1 MRIGGHGVAWSRPP
15 IAVAAAV
22 ALASSTIL
30 FAATGGITAVA
41 SGVLNLLERYIGIT
55 DPVIIAVSLI
65 STIYERV
72 VLFLLVGA
80 ALGVIT
86 ILVRR
91 FIAPIH
97 QLLALAVVAAF
108 ALFLVYLPFPPLNAE
123 DGFTVLGMSASA
135 TAALLLGLAYAILTA
150 LCGARLLYL
159 PAVAIAAFAALIP
172 SGIRLFET
180 GSVYLFH
187 DDAVATIT
195 PEAAF
200 ITDYKGDSR
209 DFNGLALDPVR
220 RRLFADGHGV
230 NTVYAYDL
238 DEPLK
243 APVMSPEATG
253 GAESLTYNSKDEE
266 LYVFNS
272 FDSTLMIL
280 DAGTLAL
287 RTAIPNIAISPG
299 DVLIAWDGST
309 RRLLLASEADKKI
322 GDSLIVLD
330 RDKGTILFSDDLAAS
345 SAVIHPNKS
354 LTYFSFYRETSLVV
368 AFDMGSNTYVADR
381 AVETT
386 RLDGI
391 AVDADAKQVLVTS
404 PLQSSILR
412 FDERTLEPAAKIPAM
427 FGVRSLAVDQ
437 SRGLI
442 VCASLVT
449 GKIAVIDQ
457 QTHERLA
464 QYRVAPW
471 LRSVALDA
479 QTGRAYV
486 SSNYGL
492 YVVDYLKRL
501 PPDVAARNKAPG
513 S

>member
-1 MRIGGHGVAWSRPP
+1 MRIGARGMAWWRSP
-15 IAVAAAV
+15 IAVAAAI
-22 ALASSTIL
+22 ALTSSAML

-41 SGVLNLLERYIGIT
+41 GWFLDLFEQYIGIT

-72 VLFLLVGA
+72 ILFLLVGA
-80 ALGVIT
+80 ALGVT
-86 ILVRR
+86 MILARR

-97 QLLALAVVAAF
+97 QLLALAVAAAF
-108 ALFLVYLPFPPLNAE
+108 VLFLVYLRFPPLNAE
-123 DGFTVLGMSASA
+123 NGFTALGISASA
-135 TAALLLGLAYAILTA
+135 TPALLLGLAYAVLTA
-150 LCGARLLYL
+150 FSSVRLLFL
-159 PAVAIAAFAALIP
+159 PVVAIAALAALIP

-180 GSVYLFH
+180 SSVYLFH

-195 PEAAF
+195 PHAAF
-200 ITDYKGDSR
+200 ITDYNGASR

-230 NTVYAYDL
+230 NSVYAYDL
-238 DEPLK
+238 DAPLK
-243 APVMSPEATG
+243 APVMSSDTTD

-266 LYVFNS
+266 IYVFNR
-272 FDSTLMIL
+272 FESTLMIL

-287 RTAIPNIAISPG
+287 KRAIPNIAISPG
-299 DVLIAWDGST
+299 DVLIAWDGLT
-309 RRLLLASEADKKI
+309 RRLLLASEADEKT
-322 GDSLIVLD
+322 DVSLVVLD
-330 RDKGTILFSDDLAAS
+330 RDKGTILYSDDLAAG
-345 SAVIHPNKS
+345 SAVVHPNKS
-354 LTYFSFYRETSLVV
+354 LTYFSFFRDMFLVK
-368 AFDMGSNTYVADR
+368 AFDMASNTYVADR
-381 AVETT
+381 PVAT

-391 AVDADAKQVLVTS
+391 AVDPEAKQVLVAS

-412 FDERTLEPAAKIPAM
+412 FDERSLEPAAKIPAM
-427 FGVRSLAVDQ
+427 FGVRSLAVDHA
-437 SRGLI
+437 RGLI
-442 VCASLVT
+442 ICASLVT
-449 GKIAVIDQ
+449 GTIAVIDQ

-501 PPDVAARNKAPG
+501 PPDVAARNKGPA

>member
-1 MRIGGHGVAWSRPP
+1 MRIGGHGMAWSRPL
-15 IAVAAAV
+15 IAVAAAI

-30 FAATGGITAVA
+30 FAVTGGITAVGG
-41 SGVLNLLERYIGIT
+41 GVLDLVEHNIGIT
-55 DPVIIAVSLI
+55 NPVIIAVSLI

-72 VLFLLVGA
+72 ILFLLVGA
-80 ALGVIT
+80 ALGVT
-86 ILVRR
+86 MILVRR

-97 QLLALAVVAAF
+97 QLLTLAVAAAF
-108 ALFLVYLPFPPLNAE
+108 VLFLVYLPFPPLNAE
-123 DGFTVLGMSASA
+123 NGFTAWGMSASA
-135 TAALLLGLAYAILTA
+135 TPALLLGLAYAVLTA
-150 LCGARLLYL
+150 VSGVRLLFL
-159 PAVAIAAFAALIP
+159 PVVAIAALAALIP

-180 GSVYLFH
+180 SSVYLFH

-209 DFNGLALDPVR
+209 DINGLALDPVR

-238 DEPLK
+238 DAPLK
-243 APVMSPEATG
+243 APVMSSEATG
-253 GAESLTYNSKDEE
+253 RAESLTYNSKDGEI
-266 LYVFNS
+266 YVFNL
-272 FDSTLMIL
+272 FEPTLMIL

-287 RTAIPNIAISPG
+287 KTAIPNIALSPG
-299 DVLIAWDGST
+299 DVLIAWDGLT
-309 RRLLLASEADKKI
+309 RRLLLASEADEKT
-322 GDSLIVLD
+322 GDSLVVLD
-330 RDKGTILFSDDLAAS
+330 RDKGTILYSDDLAAG

-354 LTYFSFYRETSLVV
+354 LTYFSFFKDTSLVL
-368 AFDMGSNTYVADR
+368 AFDMASNTYVADR
-381 AVETT
+381 HVET
-386 RLDGI
+386 RLDGV
-391 AVDADAKQVLVTS
+391 AVDPEAKQVLVAS

-412 FDERTLEPAAKIPAM
+412 FDESSLEPAAKIPAM
-427 FGVRSLAVDQ
+427 FGVRSLAVDHT
-437 SRGLI
+437 RGLI
-442 VCASLVT
+442 ICASLVT
-449 GKIAVIDQ
+449 GTIAVIDQ
-457 QTHERLA
+457 QTHEMLA

-501 PPDVAARNKAPG
+501 PPDVAARNKGPA